1 MKVLTVADLQLLE
14 MYCTAYEAYKIC
26 ADQLRSKKAM
36 FYKPYTNSKMEIEIP
51 HGSTLRQYM
60 KTMIE
65 ISREF
70 GMTPAARGRMTLPE
84 DKEAEDEMER
94 LLRGG

>member
-1 MKVLTVADLQLLE
+1 
-14 MYCTAYEAYKIC
+14 
-26 ADQLRSKKAM
+26 
-36 FYKPYTNSKMEIEIP
+36 
-51 HGSTLRQYM
+51 M

-65 ISREF
+65 IAREF